1 MRTADQLLDEFERI
15 IDRLTLIPSSGGR
28 FEVMLDDRLIYSKE
42 ETGRHAEYA
51 DIAVPLRDI
60 LT

>member
-15 IDRLTLIPSSGGR
+15 IDRLILIPSSGGR
-28 FEVMLDDRLIYSKE
+28 FEVMLDDRLIYSKA
-42 ETGRHAEYA
+42 ETGRHAEYE
-51 DIAVPLRDI
+51 DIAGPLRKI

>member
-1 MRTADQLLDEFERI
+1 VRTAEQLLDEFERTNYRHI
-15 IDRLTLIPSSGGR
+15 QIPSSGGR

-42 ETGRHAEYA
+42 ETGRHAEYE
-51 DIAVPLRDI
+51 DIAGPLREI

>member
-15 IDRLTLIPSSGGR
+15 IDRLILIPSSGGR

-42 ETGRHAEYA
+42 ETGRHAEYE
-51 DIAVPLRDI
+51 DIAAPLRDI

>member
-15 IDRLTLIPSSGGR
+15 IDLLTLIPSSDGR

-42 ETGRHAEYA
+42 ETGRHPEYE
-51 DIAVPLRDI
+51 DIAGPLRDI